1 MSGLSC
7 STQDLSLQHLSILL
21 QCAVFSLVVARRL
34 SYPVTCGILVPGP
47 EIEPES
53 PALQGR
59 CLTNGPQGKPYST
72 DSVCLENTDN
82 TPLDSFLGKW
92 SSGSFR

>member
-1 MSGLSC
+1 MDARVCTLLVLFPFLAVSGLSC
-7 STQDLSLQHLSILL
+7 GTQDLSLQHLSILL

-53 PALQGR
+53 PALQG
-59 CLTNGPQGKPYST
+59 G
-72 DSVCLENTDN
+72 
-82 TPLDSFLGKW
+82 F
-92 SSGSFR
+92 